1 MAIKKNQM
9 MPTYIY
15 EGVDRKGIK
24 LKGELPARNIN
35 LAKVTLR
42 KQGISVKSIREKKK
56 NVLDNL
62 IKKRVSTL
70 DITVFTRQLATMM
83 KAGVPLVQGFEI
95 VAEGLDNPS
104 MREVVLNIKGD
115 VEGGHTFAE
124 ALRKYPQ
131 YFDKLFCSLIESGEQ
146 SGSLETMLDRVALY
160 KEKSE
165 ILKQKIKKAIKY
177 PATVLV
183 VAIAVTIVQ

>member
-62 IKKRVSTL
+62 IKKRV
-70 DITVFTRQLATMM
+70 
-83 KAGVPLVQGFEI
+83 
-95 VAEGLDNPS
+95 
-104 MREVVLNIKGD
+104 
-115 VEGGHTFAE
+115 
-124 ALRKYPQ
+124 
-131 YFDKLFCSLIESGEQ
+131 
-146 SGSLETMLDRVALY
+146 
-160 KEKSE
+160 
-165 ILKQKIKKAIKY
+165 
-177 PATVLV
+177 
-183 VAIAVTIVQ
+183 